1 LELISGGCFA
11 GAVVR
16 FSGEIFRWPSL
27 LLNGNH
33 QGKIILPLAF
43 YIWFLDMGFALIIF
57 GLI

>member
-43 YIWFLDMGFALIIF
+43 IF
-57 GLI
+57 GFWIWVLL

>member
-1 LELISGGCFA
+1 
-11 GAVVR
+11 
-16 FSGEIFRWPSL
+16 
-27 LLNGNH
+27 LNGNH